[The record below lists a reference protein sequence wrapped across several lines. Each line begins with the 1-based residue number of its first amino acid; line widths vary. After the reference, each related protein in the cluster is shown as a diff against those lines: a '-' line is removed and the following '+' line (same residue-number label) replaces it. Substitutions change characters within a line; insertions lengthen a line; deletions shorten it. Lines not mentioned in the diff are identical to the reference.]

1 MCKPG
6 GVVEPRHP
14 KPGDRTMDTSP
25 IDSWEGVS
33 VCFTYA
39 DQPGMIGLFCGIAAL
54 IVVGFLYAIIKHESD
69 AFDKHPD

>member
-1 MCKPG
+1 
-6 GVVEPRHP
+6 
-14 KPGDRTMDTSP
+14 MDTSP